1 MKKKIA
7 LPLLIATA
15 ICLPAAEAQAA
26 ETIPEVTLNIRPPQD
41 TKLRDGTVI
50 GRGRMVFQEAH
61 SGYLVW
67 LNAQKSTSAPGRY
80 VLTGKRNSAHQ
91 LRIRLAGEGW
101 SGRTRIEAALS
112 GALPRREPAFRLSS
126 TETSKPL
133 PMSTSLRP
141 TRLPSSPEQRAQRIT
156 LASGSEACATG
167 CHLQR

>member
-1 MKKKIA
+1 MKVSEMKKKIA

-80 VLTGKRNSAHQ
+80 VLTGKRDSAHQ

-101 SGRTRIEAALS
+101 SGENKDRGGIVR
-112 GALPRREPAFRLSS
+112 
-126 TETSKPL
+126 
-133 PMSTSLRP
+133 STSA
-141 TRLPSSPEQRAQRIT
+141 TRASFQIVIDGNQQAVADEYVIT
-156 LASGSEACATG
+156 ANALAIVP
-167 CHLQR
+167 

>member
-1 MKKKIA
+1 MKVSEMKKKIA

-101 SGRTRIEAALS
+101 SGENKDRGGIIR
-112 GALPRREPAFRLSS
+112 
-126 TETSKPL
+126 
-133 PMSTSLRP
+133 STSA
-141 TRLPSSPEQRAQRIT
+141 TRASFQIVIDGNQQAVADEYVIT
-156 LASGSEACATG
+156 ANALAIVP
-167 CHLQR
+167 

>member
-80 VLTGKRNSAHQ
+80 VLTGKRDSAHQ

-101 SGRTRIEAALS
+101 SGENKDRGGIVR
-112 GALPRREPAFRLSS
+112 
-126 TETSKPL
+126 
-133 PMSTSLRP
+133 STSA
-141 TRLPSSPEQRAQRIT
+141 TRASFQIVIDGNQQAVADEYVIT
-156 LASGSEACATG
+156 ANALAIVP
-167 CHLQR
+167 

>member
-1 MKKKIA
+1 MKVSEMKKKIA

-101 SGRTRIEAALS
+101 SGENKDRGGIVR
-112 GALPRREPAFRLSS
+112 
-126 TETSKPL
+126 
-133 PMSTSLRP
+133 STSA
-141 TRLPSSPEQRAQRIT
+141 TRASFQIVIDGNQQAVADEYVIT
-156 LASGSEACATG
+156 ANALAIVP
-167 CHLQR
+167 